1 MRLKWSDLERDAF
14 RQRLKPYRPFLP
26 AQRQLLIADQLG
38 HLLQLINPQ
47 HQLAIEAMYQ
57 DLLTFASDRGIN
69 LADALLGDTA
79 VFSAV
84 SVEAIAFSA
93 TESYNQLLRQATGW
107 QQLFPRYARL
117 NTAYAAPPKSFVPN

>member
-1 MRLKWSDLERDAF
+1 
-14 RQRLKPYRPFLP
+14 
-26 AQRQLLIADQLG
+26 
-38 HLLQLINPQ
+38 
-47 HQLAIEAMYQ
+47 MYQ

-93 TESYNQLLRQATGW
+93 TESYNQLLRHGNDFANKASVAISRQSGN
-107 QQLFPRYARL
+107 LSVYFL
-117 NTAYAAPPKSFVPN
+117 KK